1 MSSDSR
7 QKKRNTLSGHSRK
20 RRANPINLPDLKHS
34 FDNLR
39 KASSEIIRGTK
50 DTKQRIRKFQSAW
63 KALFHRP
70 VEAMA
75 AEAYLRVMERG
86 CSSRHGR
93 TRKAQKGG
101 AAALAGAPLDFQ
113 TRPGVDGVH
122 GSFPQY
128 LTGGLSF
135 YNTINQEGMFK
146 GCGIQDITP
155 SVPADLG
162 SNKVQGGG
170 GVISDVYSLMIS
182 NPISSTVPPG
192 VLQDAQTAWQGRPLG
207 ASPQPSQ
214 NQLRYI

>member
-1 MSSDSR
+1 MSSDST
-7 QKKRNTLSGHSRK
+7 QKKRTTLSGNSRK
-20 RRANPINLPDLKHS
+20 RRANPMNLPDLKHS

-50 DTKQRIRKFQSAW
+50 DTKQKIRKFQSAW

-86 CSSRHGR
+86 HKPRHGR

-101 AAALAGAPLDFQ
+101 AALSGAPLDFQ

-162 SNKVQGGG
+162 SNKAQGGG
-170 GVISDVYSLMIS
+170 GVLSDVYSHMIS
-182 NPISSTVPPG
+182 TPINPTVPPSF
-192 VLQDAQTAWQGRPLG
+192 LQDAQTAWQGRPLG